1 LSVVLLTGST
11 GFLGAHIASRLIKET
26 THTIV
31 ALVRADDK
39 EAAKRRLSREWWDYP
54 ELVKA
59 LGERVMVITGNVVE
73 PHLGLEDAD
82 YEYLVHN
89 LSHIIHTAA
98 DMRLNGPIE
107 ELRKT
112 NVGGTA
118 NVLTLASAVH
128 KDHGLTRLSHVSTA
142 YVAGG
147 RTGDVPEDSLS
158 DEYGFYSKY
167 ELSKFEGEKLV
178 QQARQELPIS
188 IFRPGLVVGDSE
200 TGSIKTF
207 NTLYYP
213 IRLYLTK
220 HPVIIPASPKLRINM
235 VPVDYVADA
244 IFRLTF
250 VSEAEGLNFHLVVPW
265 GKLPDAREFIGF
277 LRCWAGKRM
286 NINLPRPIFLPLP
299 VPATRARYKAQS
311 YISPDGKSTLE
322 GLLTIV
328 PYFKERR
335 RFRRDNCD
343 RLLGNYDFDWQ
354 KTLSAMMEFAVS
366 RSFMHRS
373 ERTVHEQILFRLKS
387 RSLPVTYYDVVKG
400 EIIKNDSKVV
410 RETMLQAAA
419 AMHAMGI
426 RKGDRVALTGLNSTR
441 YLILDVAIG
450 LLGAVSVPL
459 YNTSPPSEI
468 DQILKSSQS
477 KLFFIGAPA
486 ILGRLQDLTTE
497 ISIISFCSA
506 GISSKSSDKIVSW
519 DVFFAQGRGNKAPST
534 APVTFGDLAT
544 VRYTS
549 GTTGQVKGVCF
560 YHDNLRW
567 MAETTCS
574 VMNSWRALNAAIN
587 HLSYL
592 PMNHVVEGIVANYSA
607 YYTPAP
613 FHIFFVE
620 DINDLPVTLRKV
632 RPHVFFS
639 VPRLYEK
646 IWGSLART
654 RIGKTYLCSGEGLKK
669 RLLRFILRRGVLKKA
684 GLDRCVQLVVGSAQ
698 MSHTLLSN
706 FRELGIEIYNA
717 YGLTEAPLVSINKLN
732 ANRIETV
739 GEPVPGTTISLAE
752 DGEILVKGPQVAR
765 GYLNGNSCCHFDD
778 GWLAT
783 GDLGCIT
790 PENSLVLQGRKKDII
805 VTSYGKNI
813 YPAKIESMLKDI
825 PNITEAMV
833 IGEGRPFCT
842 AILWSSRD
850 GHDENWIT
858 EVEKAVLKVN
868 NLLSHPEQVKRWAIL
883 KNELSIERG
892 DMTAS
897 LKLKRAEVTK
907 RLSRVVEA
915 LYSRLPP
922 EQGEFIHFGGL
933 AAERET

>member
-1 LSVVLLTGST
+1 MGTVVLTGST

-26 THTIV
+26 DHTIV
-31 ALVRADDK
+31 ALVRAESK
-39 EAAKRRLSREWWDYP
+39 EAAVRRLLREWWDWP
-54 ELVKA
+54 ELIKA
-59 LGERVMVITGNVVE
+59 LDNRIKVITGNISE
-73 PHLGLEDAD
+73 PQLGISDTD

-89 LSHIIHTAA
+89 LTHIIHTAA

-112 NVGGTA
+112 NVAGTA
-118 NVLTLASAVH
+118 HVLKLAYDVH
-128 KDHGLTRLSHVSTA
+128 QDHGLTRLSHVSTA

-147 RTGDVPEDSLS
+147 RKGEIPEDSLT

-167 ELSKFEGEKLV
+167 ELSKYEGEKLV
-178 QQARQELPIS
+178 QEARQQLPIS
-188 IFRPGLVVGDSE
+188 IFRPGLVVGDSK
-200 TGSIKTF
+200 TGAIKTF

-220 HPVIIPASPKLRINM
+220 RPFIIPCSPNLRINM
-235 VPVDYVADA
+235 VPVDYVADT
-244 IFRLTF
+244 ISRLTF

-265 GKLPDAREFIGF
+265 EKLPTSRELIVF
-277 LRCWAGKRM
+277 LQAWAGKRM
-286 NINLPRPIFLPLP
+286 HINLPHPIFLPLP
-299 VPATRARYKAQS
+299 VPATRARYRAQS
-311 YISPDGKSTLE
+311 YINPGGRSALE
-322 GLLTIV
+322 GLLTIA
-328 PYFKERR
+328 PYFNENR

-343 RLLGNYDFDWQ
+343 RLLGSYDFKWQ
-354 KTLSAMMEFAVS
+354 ETLSALMEFAVS

-373 ERTVHEQILFRLKS
+373 ERTVHEQILYRLKS

-410 RETMLQAAA
+410 RETMLMAAA
-419 AMHAMGI
+419 AMYAMGI
-426 RKGDRVALTGLNSTR
+426 RKGDRVAITGLNSTR

-459 YNTSPPSEI
+459 YNTSPPSELN
-468 DQILKSSQS
+468 QILKSSQS

-486 ILGRLQDLTTE
+486 IVERLQELTIE
-497 ISIISFCSA
+497 IPLISFCGD
-506 GISSKSSDKIVSW
+506 GITCKPSNKIVSW
-519 DVFFAQGRGNKAPST
+519 DDFMAQGRSCKVPST

-574 VMNSWRALNAAIN
+574 VMNSWRSLNSSIN

-592 PMNHVVEGIVANYSA
+592 PMNHVVEGILANYSA
-607 YYTPAP
+607 YYAP
-613 FHIFFVE
+613 SSFHIFFVE
-620 DINDLPVTLRKV
+620 DINDLPVTLRKT

-646 IWGSLART
+646 IWESLSRT
-654 RIGKTYLCSGEGLKK
+654 GIGKTYLCSGEGLKK

-732 ANRIETV
+732 SNRLETV
-739 GEPVPGTTISLAE
+739 GEPLPGTTISVAK

-765 GYLNGNSCCHFDD
+765 GYLNGNTCSCFDD

-783 GDLGCIT
+783 GDLGYLT
-790 PENSLVLQGRKKDII
+790 AENGLVLHGRKKDII

-833 IGEGRPFCT
+833 LGDARPFCT
-842 AILWSSRD
+842 AILWASRD
-850 GHDENWIT
+850 GHDQSWLE
-858 EVEKAVLKVN
+858 EVDGAILEVN
-868 NLLSHPEQVKRWAIL
+868 KLLSHPEQVKRWAIL

-897 LKLKRAEVTK
+897 LKLKREEVAR
-907 RLSRVVEA
+907 RLSSVVEA
-915 LYSRLPP
+915 LYSRLPSD
-922 EQGEFIHFGGL
+922 QGEFIHIGAL
-933 AAERET
+933 AVEGES